1 MKTIVVALLYIAF
14 ANVPLLAQA
23 LSPRPLTNPPVNR
36 FEPLPMRV
44 PPTLVAPIKSTGTAA
59 LKRSNCV
66 YPSLA
71 TRSLSIRPCQPSLR
85 KLRLFP
91 PFERIAP
98 TPTPAISPGEFR

>member
-1 MKTIVVALLYIAF
+1 MKKIVVALLYIAF
-14 ANVPLLAQA
+14 ADVPLLGQT
-23 LSPRPLTNPPVNR
+23 LTPRPLTNPLVDR
-36 FEPLPMRV
+36 FEPLSMRF
-44 PPTLVAPIKSTGTAA
+44 PPTLVAPIKDPGAVT

-71 TRSLSIRPCQPSLR
+71 TRSLSIRPCQTSTR

-98 TPTPAISPGEFR
+98 TPKPLTSPGEFH